1 MLTGHFGV
9 AEVDDAL
16 GSQRHVVQE
25 GLEAAVG
32 VLKRPSILTA
42 QLRPLTGDLAG
53 LSALSRKIGNARHT
67 LPADPQERH
76 PVSRCMAAVVPI
88 QPQTFNPYNGLP

>member
-32 VLKRPSILTA
+32 VPKRLLMA
-42 QLRPLTGDLAG
+42 QHRPLTGDPTG
-53 LSALSRKIGNARHT
+53 LSDLFLLVFGKARHT
-67 LPADPQERH
+67 LPADQERH
-76 PVSRCMAAVVPI
+76 
-88 QPQTFNPYNGLP
+88 QD

>member
-42 QLRPLTGDLAG
+42 QHRPLTWDLAG

-88 QPQTFNPYNGLP
+88 PPQHL